1 MSENRKF
8 TPGLLGVGILVLVLA
23 VAAGAWF
30 ALDDGFRTQRTALMS
45 DDPDAFEQRV
55 RTYILEN
62 PEVIVEAMQG
72 LEERQRAAQLNDVRT
87 AIKSRAEE
95 LLSDPASPV
104 GGNPA
109 GDVTLVEFF
118 DFNCPYCRQVGP
130 VMIEA
135 EAADPELRIVYK
147 EFPIL
152 GPNSTAAAK
161 VALATHRQ
169 GRYEEFHKALMQ
181 AKGVT
186 DEASALE
193 LAEEL
198 GLDME
203 RLRKD
208 MEAPEIQSDIDRNLA
223 LAEALRITG
232 TPTFIIGDRLVPGA
246 VNLRTLQSHIERAR
260 YEQSQEDG

>member
-1 MSENRKF
+1 
-8 TPGLLGVGILVLVLA
+8 
-23 VAAGAWF
+23 
-30 ALDDGFRTQRTALMS
+30 
-45 DDPDAFEQRV
+45 
-55 RTYILEN
+55 
-62 PEVIVEAMQG
+62 
-72 LEERQRAAQLNDVRT
+72 
-87 AIKSRAEE
+87 
-95 LLSDPASPV
+95 
-104 GGNPA
+104 
-109 GDVTLVEFF
+109 
-118 DFNCPYCRQVGP
+118 
-130 VMIEA
+130 MIEA

-169 GRYEEFHKALMQ
+169 GKYAEFHKALMQ

-186 DEASALE
+186 DEASALK
-193 LAEEL
+193 LAEDL

-208 MEAPEIQSDIDRNLA
+208 MEAPEIQSAIDRNLA
-223 LAEALRITG
+223 LAEALRVTG
-232 TPTFIIGDRLVPGA
+232 TPTFIIGDRLLPGA